1 MGVAVIYQLQTD
13 RVCTSTAI
21 GKTIRPLSS
30 LQRCKSGISHVA
42 DETGCTGAYKV
53 ATRQQQ
59 QLSLVSYM
67 AYVPLHVT
75 RIISYRLWASCWEH
89 NIRPFLRIKS

>member
-30 LQRCKSGISHVA
+30 Y
-42 DETGCTGAYKV
+42 TGAYKV

-75 RIISYRLWASCWEH
+75 KIISYRLWASCWEH
-89 NIRPFLRIKS
+89 SIRPFLRIKS